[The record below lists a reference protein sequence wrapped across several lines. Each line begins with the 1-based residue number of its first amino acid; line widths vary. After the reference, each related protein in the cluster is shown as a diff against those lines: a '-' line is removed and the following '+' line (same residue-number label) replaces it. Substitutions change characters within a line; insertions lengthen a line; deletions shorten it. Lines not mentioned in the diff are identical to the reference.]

1 MRSNH
6 WEYLAIVLF
15 GLGIALAVSGS
26 IIHFYYQQHTGTNPQ
41 YGSYP
46 IPLLV
51 AGICITALG
60 LPALFRSK
68 AKRKVE
74 SELPP
79 PPPPPPFPP
88 PPPPPP

>member
-6 WEYLAIVLF
+6 WEYLATVLF

-26 IIHFYYQQHTGTNPQ
+26 IIYYYYQQHPGTNPK
-41 YGSYP
+41 YASYP
-46 IPLLV
+46 ILLIIT
-51 AGICITALG
+51 GICITALG
-60 LPALFRSK
+60 LPALFRAK

-74 SELPP
+74 NEQLP

-88 PPPPPP
+88 PPSL